1 MSIIPQ
7 DNRITSFVIDRT
19 HDYIMYDTTD
29 LVRAIGFP
37 RQVVGLL
44 LKDDEFHLS
53 LFAVR
58 EEYGFDEAGYG
69 RLEQVSCQAGVA
81 MTTEPELTGDFLKL
95 KDDVTGRETIIA
107 LAQWDELETW
117 RDAIRKL
124 IPQAEF
130 IIPHITLYTN
140 QKGALGYSDRHRDR
154 VRVLD
159 DAVVMTL
166 RNILLRSKL

>member
-1 MSIIPQ
+1 MSEFARNNQ
-7 DNRITSFVIDRT
+7 VNNFVIDRT

-29 LVRAIGFP
+29 LVRAVDFP
-37 RQVVGLL
+37 RQVAGLL

-69 RLEQVSCQAGVA
+69 RLEQVSCQAGAA

-107 LAQWDELETW
+107 LVRWDELETW
-117 RDAIRKL
+117 RDAIREL
-124 IPQAEF
+124 IPRAEF

-159 DAVVMTL
+159 DAVMMTL
-166 RNILLRSKL
+166 RDILLRSKS

>member
-29 LVRAIGFP
+29 LVRAIDFP
-37 RQVVGLL
+37 RQVAGLL

-58 EEYGFDEAGYG
+58 EEYGLDEAGHG
-69 RLEQVSCQAGVA
+69 WLVQVSCQAGAA

-95 KDDVTGRETIIA
+95 KDDVTGRETIIG
-107 LAQWDELETW
+107 LARWDELETW
-117 RDAIRKL
+117 RDAIREL
-124 IPQAEF
+124 IPRAEF

-159 DAVVMTL
+159 DAVMMTL
-166 RNILLRSKL
+166 RNILLRSKS

>member
-1 MSIIPQ
+1 MNESARN
-7 DNRITSFVIDRT
+7 NRVSNFVIDQT
-19 HDYIMYDTTD
+19 HDYIMYDMTD
-29 LVRAIGFP
+29 LVRAIDFP
-37 RQVVGLL
+37 RQVAGLL

-58 EEYGFDEAGYG
+58 EEYGLDEAAY
-69 RLEQVSCQAGVA
+69 RWLERASCQAGAA
-81 MTTEPELTGDFLKL
+81 MTTEPELTGDFLRL
-95 KDDVTGRETIIA
+95 KDDTTDRETIIA
-107 LAQWDELETW
+107 LARWDELEMW
-117 RDAIRKL
+117 RDAIREL

-140 QKGALGYSDRHRDR
+140 QKGTLGYSDRHRDR

-159 DAVVMTL
+159 NAVVMTL

>member
-1 MSIIPQ
+1 MNESAHT
-7 DNRITSFVIDRT
+7 NRVSNFVIDRT

-37 RQVVGLL
+37 RQVAGLS

-53 LFAVR
+53 LFAVC
-58 EEYGFDEAGYG
+58 EEYGLDEAAYR
-69 RLEQVSCQAGVA
+69 RLEQVSCQAGAA
-81 MTTEPELTGDFLKL
+81 MTTQPELTGDFLKL
-95 KDDVTGRETIIA
+95 KDDATGRETIIA
-107 LAQWDELETW
+107 LARWDELETW

-124 IPQAEF
+124 IPRAEF

-140 QKGALGYSDRHRDR
+140 QKGALGYSDRHTDR

>member
-7 DNRITSFVIDRT
+7 DNRIMSFVIDRMY
-19 HDYIMYDTTD
+19 DYIMYDTTD
-29 LVRAIGFP
+29 LVRTMDFP
-37 RQVVGLL
+37 RQAAGLS

-58 EEYGFDEAGYG
+58 EEYGLDEAGYG
-69 RLEQVSCQAGVA
+69 RLERVSCQAGAA

-95 KDDVTGRETIIA
+95 KDDATGRETIIA
-107 LAQWDELETW
+107 LARWDELETW
-117 RDAIRKL
+117 RDAIREL

-130 IIPHITLYTN
+130 IIPHMTLYTN
-140 QKGALGYSDRHRDR
+140 QKGALGYSDRHTDR

>member
-1 MSIIPQ
+1 MSEFAR
-7 DNRITSFVIDRT
+7 NSRVNNFVVDRT

-69 RLEQVSCQAGVA
+69 RLEQVSCQAGA
-81 MTTEPELTGDFLKL
+81 AITTEPELTGDFLKL

>member
-1 MSIIPQ
+1 MSEFAR
-7 DNRITSFVIDRT
+7 NSRVNNFVVDRT

-69 RLEQVSCQAGVA
+69 RLEQVSCQAGAA

-140 QKGALGYSDRHRDR
+140 QKGVLGYSDRHRDR
-154 VRVLD
+154 VQVLD

>member
-1 MSIIPQ
+1 MSEFAR
-7 DNRITSFVIDRT
+7 NSRVNNFVVDRT

-69 RLEQVSCQAGVA
+69 RLEQVSCQAGAA

>member
-1 MSIIPQ
+1 MNESTRT
-7 DNRITSFVIDRT
+7 NRVSNFVIDRM

-29 LVRAIGFP
+29 LVRAVDFP
-37 RQVVGLL
+37 RQVAGLL

-69 RLEQVSCQAGVA
+69 RLEQVSCQAGAA

-95 KDDVTGRETIIA
+95 KDDVTGRETIIV
-107 LAQWDELETW
+107 LARWDELETW
-117 RDAIRKL
+117 RDAIREL

-140 QKGALGYSDRHRDR
+140 QKGALGYSDRHTD
-154 VRVLD
+154 
-159 DAVVMTL
+159 
-166 RNILLRSKL
+166 

>member
-19 HDYIMYDTTD
+19 HNYIMYDTTD
-29 LVRAIGFP
+29 LVRAIDFP
-37 RQVVGLL
+37 RQVAGLL

-69 RLEQVSCQAGVA
+69 RLEQVSCQAGAA

-107 LAQWDELETW
+107 LARWDELETW
-117 RDAIRKL
+117 RDAIREL
-124 IPQAEF
+124 IPRAEF

-154 VRVLD
+154 VRALD
-159 DAVVMTL
+159 DAAVMAL
-166 RNILLRSKL
+166 RNILLRSRV

>member
-1 MSIIPQ
+1 MNESAHT
-7 DNRITSFVIDRT
+7 NRVSNFVIDRT

-29 LVRAIGFP
+29 LVRAIDFP
-37 RQVVGLL
+37 RQVAGLS

-53 LFAVR
+53 LFAVH
-58 EEYGFDEAGYG
+58 EEYGLDEAGHG
-69 RLEQVSCQAGVA
+69 WLEQVSCQADAA
-81 MTTEPELTGDFLKL
+81 MTTEPELIGDFLRL
-95 KDDVTGRETIIA
+95 KDDVTDRETIIA
-107 LAQWDELETW
+107 LARWDELETW
-117 RDAIRKL
+117 RDAIREL

-159 DAVVMTL
+159 DAVVTTL

>member
-19 HDYIMYDTTD
+19 HNYIMYDMTD
-29 LVRAIGFP
+29 LVRAIDFP
-37 RQVVGLL
+37 RQVAGLL
-44 LKDDEFHLS
+44 LKDDKFHLS
-53 LFAVR
+53 LFVVR
-58 EEYGFDEAGYG
+58 EEYGLDEAGHG
-69 RLEQVSCQAGVA
+69 WLEQVSCQAGAA
-81 MTTEPELTGDFLKL
+81 MTTEPELIGDFLKL

-107 LAQWDELETW
+107 LVQWDELETW
-117 RDAIRKL
+117 RDAIREL

-159 DAVVMTL
+159 DAVMMTL
-166 RNILLRSKL
+166 RNILLRSKS

>member
-1 MSIIPQ
+1 MRNSRV
-7 DNRITSFVIDRT
+7 NNFVVDRT
-19 HDYIMYDTTD
+19 HDYIMYDMTD
-29 LVRAIGFP
+29 LVRAVDFP
-37 RQVVGLL
+37 RQVSGLL

-58 EEYGFDEAGYG
+58 EEYGLDEVGYG
-69 RLEQVSCQAGVA
+69 RLEQVSCQAGAA
-81 MTTEPELTGDFLKL
+81 MTTEPELTGDFLRL
-95 KDDVTGRETIIA
+95 KDDVTDRETIIA
-107 LAQWDELETW
+107 LTRWDELETW
-117 RDAIRKL
+117 RDAIREL

-159 DAVVMTL
+159 DTVAMTL

>member
-1 MSIIPQ
+1 MNESTRT
-7 DNRITSFVIDRT
+7 NRVSNFVIDRT
-19 HDYIMYDTTD
+19 YDYIMYDMTD
-29 LVRAIGFP
+29 LVRSIDFP
-37 RQVVGLL
+37 QHVAGLS

-58 EEYGFDEAGYG
+58 EEYGLDEAGYG
-69 RLEQVSCQAGVA
+69 RLERVSCQAGAA
-81 MTTEPELTGDFLKL
+81 MTTRPELTGDFLKL
-95 KDDVTGRETIIA
+95 KDDATDRETIIA

-117 RDAIRKL
+117 RDAIREL

-140 QKGALGYSDRHRDR
+140 QKGALGYSDRHKDR

-166 RNILLRSKL
+166 RNILLRSRV

>member
-1 MSIIPQ
+1 MNESTRT
-7 DNRITSFVIDRT
+7 NRVSNFVIDRM

-29 LVRAIGFP
+29 LVRTIDFP
-37 RQVVGLL
+37 RQVAGLS

-53 LFAVR
+53 LFVVR
-58 EEYGFDEAGYG
+58 EEYGLDKAAYR
-69 RLEQVSCQAGVA
+69 RLERVSCQVGAA

-95 KDDVTGRETIIA
+95 KDDTTNRETIIA
-107 LAQWDELETW
+107 LARWDELETW

-124 IPQAEF
+124 IPRAEF

-140 QKGALGYSDRHRDR
+140 QKGALGYSDRHKDR
-154 VRVLD
+154 VRALD

>member
-1 MSIIPQ
+1 MSIISQ
-7 DNRITSFVIDRT
+7 NNRITSFVIDRV

-29 LVRAIGFP
+29 LVRAMDFP
-37 RQVVGLL
+37 RQAAGLS

-58 EEYGFDEAGYG
+58 EEYGLDEAGYG
-69 RLEQVSCQAGVA
+69 RLERVSCQAGAA

-117 RDAIRKL
+117 RDAIHKL

-159 DAVVMTL
+159 DAVAMAL
-166 RNILLRSKL
+166 RNILLRSRV

>member
-1 MSIIPQ
+1 MNESARNNQ
-7 DNRITSFVIDRT
+7 VSNFVIDRT

-29 LVRAIGFP
+29 LVRAIDFP
-37 RQVVGLL
+37 RQAAGLL

-58 EEYGFDEAGYG
+58 EEYGLDEAGYE
-69 RLEQVSCQAGVA
+69 RLEQVSCQAGAA

-95 KDDVTGRETIIA
+95 KDDTTDRETIIA
-107 LAQWDELETW
+107 LVRWDELETW
-117 RDAIRKL
+117 RDAIREL
-124 IPQAEF
+124 IPRAEF

-154 VRVLD
+154 VRPLD
-159 DAVVMTL
+159 DAAVMAL
-166 RNILLRSKL
+166 RNILLRSRV

>member
-1 MSIIPQ
+1 MSEFARNNQ
-7 DNRITSFVIDRT
+7 VNNFVIDRT

-29 LVRAIGFP
+29 LVRAVDFP
-37 RQVVGLL
+37 RQVAGLL

-58 EEYGFDEAGYG
+58 EEYGLDEAGYG
-69 RLEQVSCQAGVA
+69 RLERVSCQAGAA

-95 KDDVTGRETIIA
+95 KDDVTGRETIIG
-107 LAQWDELETW
+107 LARWDELETW

-159 DAVVMTL
+159 DAVAMAL
-166 RNILLRSKL
+166 RNILLRSKA